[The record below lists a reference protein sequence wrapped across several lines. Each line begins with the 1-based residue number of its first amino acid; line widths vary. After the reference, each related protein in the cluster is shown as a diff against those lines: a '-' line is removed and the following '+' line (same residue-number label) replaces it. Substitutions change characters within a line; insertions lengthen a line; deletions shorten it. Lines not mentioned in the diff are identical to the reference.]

1 MTLYEDSYTLRDMP
15 SPTPT
20 EYAAVVAGEVRA
32 EMGRKRKSQ
41 ADLAGA
47 LDITTATAGR
57 RLSGEVPFDVIELM
71 RIANWLSVELQ
82 QLMPTVT
89 TQVPA

>member
-1 MTLYEDSYTLRDMP
+1 MS

-20 EYAAVVAGEVRA
+20 EYAEAVAAEVRA

-41 ADLAGA
+41 ADLAA
-47 LDITTATAGR
+47 TLAITTATAGR

-71 RIANWLSVELQ
+71 RVADWLDVDLL
-82 QLMPTVT
+82 QLMP
-89 TQVPA
+89 AKASA